1 MLVSA
6 LRRIAVR
13 EQAEEKFKEFSWKI
27 HCVRFASRDIDRFME
42 YANCYHALLEVKV
55 EHNIAAVLVGDVY
68 LQWQDTGL
76 YK

>member
-1 MLVSA
+1 
-6 LRRIAVR
+6 
-13 EQAEEKFKEFSWKI
+13 
-27 HCVRFASRDIDRFME
+27 ME

-55 EHNIAAVLVGDVY
+55 EHNIAAALVGDVY